1 MGTPGL
7 APGLRPGTAPLR
19 PWYRLSAASRE
30 GTGERRAI
38 TDRRSTT
45 LDNSSRIVCVKH
57 WSLDADGSVGV
68 LTFTRPP
75 RNFMSLAAMTELAD
89 ALDDIAGGADKV
101 TVVVLSSGID
111 GYFIADAD
119 RDELARGA
127 AGELLEGDLGAWH
140 RALSTLES
148 MPQPTVA
155 AIDGEVG
162 GGGCAVALA
171 CTLRIGSER
180 AQVGQLEANIGIVGA
195 DSARR
200 LARLLGPAASAELLL
215 TGRIVEAEEARR
227 IGLLSDILPTERFH
241 DHVREWCE
249 RITRNSPAAVFAA
262 KRAVIDEFWVTRD
275 EVLTVGDSTRWFTD
289 GRQ

>member
-1 MGTPGL
+1 
-7 APGLRPGTAPLR
+7 
-19 PWYRLSAASRE
+19 
-30 GTGERRAI
+30 
-38 TDRRSTT
+38 
-45 LDNSSRIVCVKH
+45 
-57 WSLDADGSVGV
+57 
-68 LTFTRPP
+68 
-75 RNFMSLAAMTELAD
+75 MTELAD

-101 TVVVLSSGID
+101 TVVVLSGGID

-227 IGLLSDILPTERFH
+227 IGLLSDVLPTERFH